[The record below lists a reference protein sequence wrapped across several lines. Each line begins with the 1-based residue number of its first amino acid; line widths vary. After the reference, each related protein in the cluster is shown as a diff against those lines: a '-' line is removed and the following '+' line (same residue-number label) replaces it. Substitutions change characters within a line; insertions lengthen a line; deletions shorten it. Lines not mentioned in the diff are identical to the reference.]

1 MRKAL
6 LSLWLLVLAAVPFFG
21 QTDEWK
27 RHKNAEGNF
36 SVLFPGDPQDSVNKA
51 DAEVQSHTLMLIQK
65 PYVYTV
71 VYSAMTS
78 AQKVDDATY
87 EIFKTAVFKELP
99 KCDVNAER
107 PPVPVISG
115 YIGHWYRLSCE
126 MPNTKVTILGNLYW
140 GKHYAYAV
148 MVMFHSGVDAPQ
160 TTSKFLDSFGVIDQG
175 K

>member
-148 MVMFHSGVDAPQ
+148 MVMFPSSADAPQ
-160 TTSKFLDSFGVIDQG
+160 TTSKFLESFGIIDLN